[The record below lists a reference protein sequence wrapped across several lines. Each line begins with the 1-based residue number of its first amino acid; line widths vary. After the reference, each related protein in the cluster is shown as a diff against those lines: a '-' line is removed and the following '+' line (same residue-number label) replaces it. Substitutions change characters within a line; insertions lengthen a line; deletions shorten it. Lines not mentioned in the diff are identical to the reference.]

1 MLLALHRKGGEADG
15 PPSIGRGYCTICV
28 TQRYTAPMIAKL
40 ANTYSIVA
48 VDTEREEMGVAV
60 QSHVF
65 SVGSIV
71 PWGEAGVGVVA
82 TQALANIDFG
92 PQALALMRT
101 GMLPTGVIPAI
112 LAADSGAEYRQL
124 AVATA
129 DGSVAGHTGERCIRE
144 AGHVGGDGVI
154 CAANMMERDTV
165 WKAMLAAYEASEG
178 ALAARLLGALEAA
191 EAEGGD
197 IRGKQS
203 AAILVLSTRRRRT
216 IKEERLVDIRVED
229 HHRPLDELRRLL
241 RLHTAYSRAD
251 KGDDALAAGDIEAA
265 ETAYGE
271 AFNLYPESE
280 ELRYWMA
287 LGLATAGDLEE
298 AEKLL
303 RPLYASREGW
313 RELTNRLRD
322 TGLFDLADEAWERL
336 TR

>member
-1 MLLALHRKGGEADG
+1 
-15 PPSIGRGYCTICV
+15 
-28 TQRYTAPMIAKL
+28 MISNL

-48 VDTEREEMGVAV
+48 VDPEREEMGVAV

-101 GMLPTGVIPAI
+101 GMMPTGVISAL
-112 LAADSGAEYRQL
+112 LAADTGAEFRQL
-124 AVATA
+124 AVAGA
-129 DGSVAGHTGERCIRE
+129 DGTVAAHTGERCIRE
-144 AGHVGGDGVI
+144 AGHITGSGVV
-154 CAANMMERDTV
+154 CAANMMERETV
-165 WKAMLAAYEASEG
+165 WEAMLAAYEGAEG
-178 ALAARLLGALEAA
+178 LLAPRLLGALEAA

-203 AAILVLSTRRRRT
+203 AALLVLSTRRRRS
-216 IKEERLVDIRVED
+216 IKEERRVDIRVED
-229 HHRPLDELRRLL
+229 HHRPLEELRRLL
-241 RLHTAYSRAD
+241 RLHTAYRKAD
-251 KGDDALAAGDIEAA
+251 QGDDALALGDIGAA
-265 ETAYGE
+265 EKAYGE

-287 LGLATAGDLEE
+287 LGLATAGDLDE

-303 RPLYASREGW
+303 RPVYASGEGW

-322 TGLFDLADEAWERL
+322 TGLFELSDDAWERL
-336 TR
+336 IR

>member
-1 MLLALHRKGGEADG
+1 
-15 PPSIGRGYCTICV
+15 
-28 TQRYTAPMIAKL
+28 MISNL

-48 VDTEREEMGVAV
+48 VDTDRKQMGVAV

-71 PWGEAGVGVVA
+71 PWGKAGVGVVA

-92 PQALALMRT
+92 PQALALMGT
-101 GMLPTGVIPAI
+101 GMMPTGVISAL
-112 LAADSGAEYRQL
+112 LAADTGPEYRQL
-124 AVATA
+124 AVAGA
-129 DGSVAGHTGERCIRE
+129 DGSVAAHTGERCIRE
-144 AGHVGGDGVI
+144 AGHVTGDGVI

-165 WKAMLAAYEASEG
+165 WGAMLSAYERSEG
-178 ALAARLLGALEAA
+178 ALAGRLLGALEAA

-203 AAILVLSTRRRRT
+203 AALLILSTEHRRSV
-216 IKEERLVDIRVED
+216 KEERLVDIRVED
-229 HHRPLDELRRLL
+229 RLRPLEELRRLL
-241 RLHTAYSRAD
+241 RLHTAYSKAD
-251 KGDDALAAGDIEAA
+251 EGDDALALGDIGAA
-265 ETAYGE
+265 EKAYGE

-287 LGLATAGDLEE
+287 LGLATAGDLDE
-298 AEKLL
+298 AERLI
-303 RPLYASREGW
+303 RPVYASADGW

-322 TGLFDLADEAWERL
+322 TGLFELSDEAWERL